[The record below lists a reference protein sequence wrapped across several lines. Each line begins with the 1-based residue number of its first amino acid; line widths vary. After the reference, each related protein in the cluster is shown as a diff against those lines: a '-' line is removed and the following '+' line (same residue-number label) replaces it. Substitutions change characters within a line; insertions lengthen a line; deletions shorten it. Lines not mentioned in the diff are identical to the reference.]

1 MPSTRKMTNKAGQTF
16 YEIRVSRGRGTAPL
30 STRWYPPEGWS
41 QRAIDR
47 ELAKVAAEYERQCK
61 AGEVI
66 SRAEKKERALLER
79 QEAAKVQTLQQYGE
93 RVFMPSKSISIS
105 ENSRS
110 SFQGFLDHWIYPT
123 LGELKLPDITAANI
137 TALLLSMQSQG
148 KAHAT
153 VVKCYTVLNSLF
165 KMAYLSDTIPKNP
178 MDKVERPK
186 PRKDEARK
194 DDVESYTVEEV
205 RHILASLD
213 KEPLKW
219 RALVRLLIDTGI
231 RRGECCGLKWDCL
244 NFKDN
249 TITIQWNLCYTPA
262 KGVYL
267 DTPKNGRARTIDV
280 DPDIMALLRSLRLEQ
295 ASHAISAY
303 VFTQDNSPAPMHPQS
318 PTRYLKGFSKR
329 YGVPDLHPHKLRHT
343 FASIAITSGADIASV
358 SEKLGHSDKAVTLRM
373 YTHADQESIKRASQ
387 IFRDALK
394 TDMKKAGQG

>member
-1 MPSTRKMTNKAGQTF
+1 M
-16 YEIRVSRGRGTAPL
+16 
-30 STRWYPPEGWS
+30 
-41 QRAIDR
+41 
-47 ELAKVAAEYERQCK
+47 
-61 AGEVI
+61 
-66 SRAEKKERALLER
+66 
-79 QEAAKVQTLQQYGE
+79 
-93 RVFMPSKSISIS
+93 
-105 ENSRS
+105 
-110 SFQGFLDHWIYPT
+110 
-123 LGELKLPDITAANI
+123 KLPDITAANI

-194 DDVESYTVEEV
+194 DGVEAYTVEEV
-205 RHILASLD
+205 RHILAGLD

-295 ASHAISAY
+295 ASHAISAF
-303 VFTQDNSPAPMHPQS
+303 VFTQDLSLIH
-318 PTRYLKGFSKR
+318 
-329 YGVPDLHPHKLRHT
+329 
-343 FASIAITSGADIASV
+343 I
-358 SEKLGHSDKAVTLRM
+358 
-373 YTHADQESIKRASQ
+373 
-387 IFRDALK
+387 
-394 TDMKKAGQG
+394 